1 MVHYYSLNSLK
12 YFIISLIN
20 IFFYID
26 WVTEFTLLL
35 SEDARQ
41 ITKSLIRKSAL
52 KKLIDNREK
61 DTKFFIE
68 STLNS
73 SVQEPLE
80 KFLEALKSKKQK

>member
-1 MVHYYSLNSLK
+1 MVVLL
-12 YFIISLIN
+12 
-20 IFFYID
+20 
-26 WVTEFTLLL
+26 TEFILLL

-41 ITKSLIRKSAL
+41 ITKSLIRESTIN
-52 KKLIDNREK
+52 KLIDNREK

-73 SVQEPLE
+73 SVQEPLG